1 VKVALPDGFL
11 DRLDDLSI
19 PDDDAVMAVS
29 GG

>member
-11 DRLDDLSI
+11 DDLDDLTV
-19 PDDDAVMAVS
+19 PDDNAVMAVS